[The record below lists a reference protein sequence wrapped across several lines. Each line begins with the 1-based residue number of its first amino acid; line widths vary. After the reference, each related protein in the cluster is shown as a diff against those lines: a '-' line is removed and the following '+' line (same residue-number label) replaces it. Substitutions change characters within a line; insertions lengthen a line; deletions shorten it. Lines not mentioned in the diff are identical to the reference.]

1 MTRAYSFVTPEER
14 AEMRKLYREG
24 HSIAFIAQ
32 YMERNERS
40 VKSALDKAGI
50 EESPLRPCPA
60 CGVLIVP
67 GALCPDC
74 EADKRARQ
82 WREMELDTSFGGPT
96 LPPRERVVREGP
108 LLCEIWLG
116 G

>member
-1 MTRAYSFVTPEER
+1 MKRAYTFVTPEER
-14 AEMRKLYREG
+14 AEMVKLFREG
-24 HSIAFIAQ
+24 HSMAFIARFMGRDQ
-32 YMERNERS
+32 RS

-67 GALCPDC
+67 GQPCPDC
-74 EADKRARQ
+74 EADKEAQ
-82 WREMELDTSFGGPT
+82 CQAELDDSSFWGPT
-96 LPPRERVVREGP
+96 LPPRKRVVREGP
-108 LLCEIWLG
+108 PLCEIWLG